1 MAVEKSV
8 QELMPPVVER
18 TNKITLTTCEQIIKK
33 VHGLTKF
40 SVYLI
45 KQLKER
51 FVHGISH
58 CKAKP

>member
-1 MAVEKSV
+1 MALLQTHPQLKPLVKMAVEKSV

-40 SVYLI
+40 SVY
-45 KQLKER
+45 
-51 FVHGISH
+51 
-58 CKAKP
+58 